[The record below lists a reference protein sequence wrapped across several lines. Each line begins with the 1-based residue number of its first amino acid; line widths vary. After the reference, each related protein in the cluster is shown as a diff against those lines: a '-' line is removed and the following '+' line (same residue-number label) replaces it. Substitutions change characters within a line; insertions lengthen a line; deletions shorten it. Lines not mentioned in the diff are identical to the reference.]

1 MTKEELDV
9 FLSSDQEEFARLRNS
24 LSKKEWAVPFLTCTP
39 LENRGAD
46 PINVVELSLKAV
58 RDSDIYVGIFGRK
71 YSETTIK
78 EYTEAV
84 KCRKPCFTYVKKLNK
99 RETKLSEFIEENLK
113 NEFHYFEFRVNK
125 DLIAQIDDDLRRF
138 IFETLRIGLEERKR
152 KKEETKSIEEK
163 AEKAISTSSKRPP
176 TMASVEEPLK
186 TAELAFKKG
195 NNLECLVL
203 TTVKLE
209 DSLQKALVTTDTRRR
224 VMSLGQLIL
233 SAQKAQLFNTEE
245 LDSLR
250 TISYYRNIAVH
261 LGDTPPDEKIR
272 WILENAKKILSRLD
286 VKKQTHTR
294 AIDVPTFS
302 DIDRIVSTEEMQN
315 YRKIIY
321 ENAEVIKQAK
331 NLSPEL
337 TRAINYVATRHDRVA
352 VILKDRQNDKK
363 RILEWIG
370 EDTLLKTW
378 KIIEAYIDY
387 ERHRRNNPNF
397 VLYYEQLM
405 KEYEKEK
412 RTS

>member
-1 MTKEELDV
+1 MTKNELDV

-24 LSKKEWAVPFLTCTP
+24 LSKKACAIPFLTCTP

-46 PINVVELSLKAV
+46 PTNVVESSLKAV

-84 KCRKPCFTYVKKLNK
+84 KCRKPCLAYVKKLNT
-99 RETKLSEFIEENLK
+99 REPKLSEFIEYNLK

-125 DLIAQIDDDLRRF
+125 DLIAQVDMDLRRF
-138 IFETLRIGLEERKR
+138 IFETLKIGLEERTR
-152 KKEETKSIEEK
+152 KKEETKSIEER

-176 TMASVEEPLK
+176 TRATFQEPLR
-186 TAELAFKKG
+186 TAETAFKKG

-209 DSLQKALVTTDTRRR
+209 DSLQKALVTTDTHRRAT
-224 VMSLGQLIL
+224 SFGQLIQL
-233 SAQKAQLFNTEE
+233 AQKAQLLDTEE
-245 LDSLR
+245 LNSLR
-250 TISYYRNIAVH
+250 AISYYRNIAVH
-261 LGDTPPDEKIR
+261 LGDTPSNDKIR
-272 WILENAKKILSRLD
+272 WILDTAKKILSRLD
-286 VKKQTHTR
+286 VKRQTYTR

-302 DIDRIVSTEEMQN
+302 EIDRIMSTEEMQN

-370 EDTLLKTW
+370 EDILLKTW
-378 KIIEAYIDY
+378 KIIEAYVDY
-387 ERHRRNNPNF
+387 ERRKRNNPNF
-397 VLYYEQLM
+397 VLYYEQFM